1 MHGKIAIIIEQ
12 ADITLGGAE
21 RSVIEL
27 AAALSQTGLEV
38 DILAATGPA
47 NAEHIKILCR
57 AGASGRTSLSTFAD
71 ALKKHLSQ
79 NRYSLVHSTLPFDF
93 ADVYQPRGGAYAES
107 VLRNAA
113 GYRNKFLT
121 SCKKLTAFANL
132 RRTILL
138 RAERALC
145 RTPDGPTIVALSD
158 YVARQ
163 FEQHYA
169 ADPQRIV
176 VIPNGVKTNKPVDTH
191 EADKLRNWIFSKLGL
206 KDSDNPVL
214 FLFAAN
220 NFRLKG
226 LNPLIKA
233 MHLAAERL
241 NTTRTAYL
249 VVAGKDRIEKYRR
262 IAKKLDPPLDEKIIF
277 IGPVGQIQNL
287 LSIINVAVLPT
298 FYDPASRFVLEAIAA
313 GKPVITTRFN
323 GATDLFVH
331 NRHGKILDAPDDVP
345 ALAEAIAYFT
355 DTENI
360 QKAAQAIDA
369 DNLREKVS
377 ISRAAEQL
385 SSLYES
391 ILQRKGKK

>member
-47 NAEHIKILCR
+47 NSEHIHVLCGT
-57 AGASGRTSLSTFAD
+57 APSGRTSFSTFAG
-71 ALKKHLSQ
+71 ALRKHLSQ
-79 NRYSLVHSTLPFDF
+79 NHYSLVHSTLPFDF

-113 GYRNKFLT
+113 GYQNKFLT
-121 SCKKLTAFANL
+121 SYKKLTAFANL

-145 RTPDGPTIVALSD
+145 RTPDGPTIVALSE

-176 VIPNGVKTNKPVDTH
+176 VIPNGVKSDKHIDTH
-191 EADKLRNWIFSKLGL
+191 EADKLRNKISSQFGL

-241 NTTRTAYL
+241 NTKRTAYL

>member
-1 MHGKIAIIIEQ
+1 MHGKIAIIIER

-27 AAALSQTGLEV
+27 ADALSQTGLEV
-38 DILAATGPA
+38 DVLAATGRS
-47 NAEHIKILCR
+47 NSEHVHVLC
-57 AGASGRTSLSTFAD
+57 GAAPSGRTSFSTFAD

-79 NRYSLVHSTLPFDF
+79 NQYSLVHSTLPFDF

-107 VLRNAA
+107 ILRNADS
-113 GYRNKFLT
+113 YQNKFLT
-121 SCKKLTAFANL
+121 SYKKLTAFANL

-145 RTPDGPTIVALSD
+145 RTPDGPTIVALSE

-169 ADPQRIV
+169 ADSQRIV
-176 VIPNGVKTNKPVDTH
+176 VIPNGVKTDKPVDTQ
-191 EADKLRNWIFSKLGL
+191 EADKLRNRIFSKLGL
-206 KDSDNPVL
+206 KNSDNPVL

-233 MHLAAERL
+233 MHLAITQL
-241 NTTRTAYL
+241 NTKRTAYL
-249 VVAGKDRIEKYRR
+249 VVAGKDRTEKYRR
-262 IAKKLDPPLDEKIIF
+262 IAKKLDPLLDRKIIF
-277 IGPVGQIQNL
+277 LGPVGQIQNL

-331 NRHGKILDAPDDVP
+331 NRHGKILDAPDDIP

-360 QKAAQAIDA
+360 KKAAQAIDA

-377 ISRAAEQL
+377 ISRTAEQL
-385 SSLYES
+385 SPLYES
-391 ILQRKGKK
+391 ILQTKGKK